1 MMALQMTFSIAVGY
15 ILGIMIVFVLA
26 RISLKPIKFIIK
38 ILMNS
43 IAGGVVLLLI
53 NTLGKFVGIHIG
65 INAITAVAVGLLG
78 LPAVILMLLLQL
90 FF

>member
-1 MMALQMTFSIAVGY
+1 MMAWQMTFSIAVGY

-43 IAGGVVLLLI
+43 VAGGAVLLLI
-53 NTLGKFVGIHIG
+53 NTLGKFAGIHIG
-65 INAITAVAVGLLG
+65 INAITAVAVGLFG